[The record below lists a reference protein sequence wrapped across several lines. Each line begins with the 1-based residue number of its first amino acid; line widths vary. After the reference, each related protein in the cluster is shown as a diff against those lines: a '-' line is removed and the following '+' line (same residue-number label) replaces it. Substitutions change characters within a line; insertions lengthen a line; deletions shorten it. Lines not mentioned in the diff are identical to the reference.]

1 MCGQEDSLPG
11 KEGGG
16 SNPVTDQDFR
26 YRLRVRSQRRDGGV
40 SGESRA
46 AEATREETDWRWWSM
61 VSNNVAVKKEGDW
74 KQDFSSHS

>member
-26 YRLRVRSQRRDGGV
+26 YRLRVRSQRRDEGV
-40 SGESRA
+40 SGECRV
-46 AEATREETDWRWWSM
+46 AEAMREETDWK
-61 VSNNVAVKKEGDW
+61 VVVDGIE
-74 KQDFSSHS
+74 QCSSQKGRGLETRLQLS